1 MIESPRALRI
11 SVPDLLLATE
21 WYTQAFDMKPSEAR
35 AEGVT
40 FHVQGFTVL
49 LVLGTPSPQTPVVYW
64 GVDDVASEWRRLL
77 ALQTSGGQAL
87 EPLRDGTE
95 EAIVY
100 DPFGNA
106 FGLTSLGDP
115 DIRRARNQRSA
126 EKIAL
131 RNVRETLDDLQ
142 KDELSQRST
151 RRVFLLAGI
160 AIAVVLIIAVTI
172 AIQRAKSLQ
181 SEKPITIPKLERP

>member
-11 SVPDLLLATE
+11 SVPDLVLATK
-21 WYTQAFDMKPSEAR
+21 WYTQAFDLEPTEVHAD
-35 AEGVT
+35 GVT
-40 FHVQGFTVL
+40 FHLQGFTVL
-49 LVLGTPSPQTPVVYW
+49 LVAGPPSPQTPVIYW
-64 GVDDVASEWRRLL
+64 GVDDVASERQRLL
-77 ALQTSGGQAL
+77 ALHPPGAQAL
-87 EPLRDGTE
+87 EPLHAGYE

-131 RNVRETLDDLQ
+131 RNVREALDGLQ
-142 KDELSQRST
+142 QDELSQRNG
-151 RRVFLLAGI
+151 RRILYLAVM
-160 AIAVVLIIAVTI
+160 AIAAVLALVILFAT
-172 AIQRAKSLQ
+172 QRAKSLS
-181 SEKPITIPKLERP
+181 SENPITIPKLERP

>member
-11 SVPDLLLATE
+11 AVPDLALAAR
-21 WYTQAFDMKPSEAR
+21 WYTQAFDLEPTEMH

-49 LVLGTPSPQTPVVYW
+49 LVTGAPSPQTPVVYW
-64 GVDDVASEWRRLL
+64 GVDDVESERRRLL
-77 ALQTSGGQAL
+77 ALQVSGTQTL
-87 EPLRDGTE
+87 EPLQSSRE

-106 FGLTSLGDP
+106 FGLTSIGDP

-131 RNVRETLDDLQ
+131 RNVRETLDGLQ
-142 KDELSQRST
+142 QDEQSQRQT
-151 RRVFLLAGI
+151 RRIFLLAGTVI
-160 AIAVVLIIAVTI
+160 AAVLLLAVLFSA
-172 AIQRAKSLQ
+172 QRAKSLS